1 MSLPPEG
8 SSIRRTPASLSDASM
23 SSSLTTTSR
32 PTRGQFTA
40 AVRVSST
47 NARATLTL
55 HRPRCAA
62 SRDLA
67 AAPRLTGTTT
77 AHCTDTRQSCLMG
90 RCLLTGQ
97 SSTASLGWKRARSPE
112 RTTVSNRKMNRA
124 LRFLRF
130 VLRPILML
138 LTKRDWRGAENFPD
152 GGFVLVANHISHLDP
167 FTFAHFCIDH
177 GIPPRYLAKATVLD
191 LPVVGRLFRST
202 GQSPVYRGTATAAGA
217 YSAAVEAVNDGAC
230 IIIYPEGTI
239 TRDQNLWPMG
249 GKTGAARVA
258 LATGRPVVPAA
269 QWGAHEVLAPYAHR
283 VSLYPRKT
291 VHVRAGPPVDLD
303 DLRGQPPT
311 AELL

>member
-1 MSLPPEG
+1 
-8 SSIRRTPASLSDASM
+8 
-23 SSSLTTTSR
+23 
-32 PTRGQFTA
+32 
-40 AVRVSST
+40 
-47 NARATLTL
+47 
-55 HRPRCAA
+55 
-62 SRDLA
+62 
-67 AAPRLTGTTT
+67 
-77 AHCTDTRQSCLMG
+77 
-90 RCLLTGQ
+90 
-97 SSTASLGWKRARSPE
+97 
-112 RTTVSNRKMNRA
+112 VSNRKMNRA

-202 GQSPVYRGTATAAGA
+202 GQIPVYRGTATAAGA

-269 QWGAHEVLAPYAHR
+269 QWGAHEVLAPYARR

-311 AELL
+311 AELLAEATDRIMDAIAAELADIRRQPVPSERISLKDPRARQRPNTRRKPRKTKES